1 MSRLWSLAL
10 VLLLAPPSL
19 AAGETPGTSPGLK
32 PAALTEKEAF
42 MLMFGKGNGAMR
54 VLCLL
59 QRDGLI
65 TAATRRRYSER
76 LEQLLG
82 ESADSDS
89 DRRNARIGMAFAD
102 GRASLC
108 PERVMQNPQR

>member
-1 MSRLWSLAL
+1 MSRLWSLAV
-10 VLLLAPPSL
+10 VLLLAPPAL
-19 AAGETPGTSPGLK
+19 AADAGQKPTGLS
-32 PAALTEKEAF
+32 EKEAF

-76 LEQLLG
+76 LEQLVG
-82 ESADSDS
+82 ESADSDG